1 MIYINRGLLVTP
13 YELRSNP
20 HEINSLTEL
29 IVELITGQSN
39 GIDEDGDSQET
50 HDTARTVQPDITNQF
65 SQLLELWNKFP
76 VKTERLFFPTNE
88 TLQHQLV
95 YGQIDHPPEILSF
108 QWWYVPVY
116 IAYCVPY
123 GTLKYDLNPVF
134 YQNNVPILGQMVA
147 DPFEALM

>member
-1 MIYINRGLLVTP
+1 MIFINRGLLVTP
-13 YELRSNP
+13 SELNTGP

-76 VKTERLFFPTNE
+76 LKTERLFFPINE
-88 TLQHQLV
+88 TIPHQPV
-95 YGQIDHPPEILSF
+95 YGQIDHPPEMLSF
-108 QWWYVPVY
+108 QR
-116 IAYCVPY
+116 
-123 GTLKYDLNPVF
+123 
-134 YQNNVPILGQMVA
+134 
-147 DPFEALM
+147 